1 MIIFTGNCTLFNQ
14 RDRVFIFE
22 WKRAKLSHSYMEIK
36 FHEMYQRLSI
46 KPVRCIPHE
55 VGSWSCPFIIYNFF
69 FNLQAINE
77 FISSNPFYEIVNINL
92 YFSISPN
99 NSSLCLIGLDAYGKQ
114 VCESLLLSYIQLL
127 QKKEKNF
134 LLLDLRDEPERL
146 IFCKIYLH

>member
-1 MIIFTGNCTLFNQ
+1 MKCINVFQSNLSDVSLMRWDLDLVLLSFT
-14 RDRVFIFE
+14 I
-22 WKRAKLSHSYMEIK
+22 
-36 FHEMYQRLSI
+36 
-46 KPVRCIPHE
+46 
-55 VGSWSCPFIIYNFF
+55 FF